1 MKCPFVL
8 RGLTIFL
15 IFPVLVVTKSVAQS
29 VPVTVGCLIQ
39 PSRVDRV
46 GPSDTTPTKESM
58 TARGTFDVKVVPQPP
73 DDAVGGSFSRLFLDK
88 QFHGDLTATSKGQMM
103 GAGTPEKGVGGYVA
117 LELVSGTLNGRHGS
131 FALQHSGTMEK
142 GVATMNV
149 TVVPGSGTDQLTGIA
164 GRMTVII
171 ENGKHSYVLEYTIAD
186 SQP

>member
-1 MKCPFVL
+1 MKNL
-8 RGLTIFL
+8 
-15 IFPVLVVTKSVAQS
+15 
-29 VPVTVGCLIQ
+29 VTVLCLALVSTAANTQ
-39 PSRVDRV
+39 AETSASR
-46 GPSDTTPTKESM
+46 TTSTKESM

-73 DDAVGGSFSRLFLDK
+73 DDVAGGSFSRLFLDK

-103 GAGTPEKGVGGYVA
+103 GAGTPEKGLGGYVA

-149 TVVPGSGTDQLTGIA
+149 TVVPGSGTDQLTGMA

-171 ENGKHSYVLEYTIAD
+171 ENGKHSYVFEYTVAD
-186 SQP
+186 PQS